1 MRKIVRFST
10 VLSVAALCLCL
21 LGACTDK
28 RIRAA
33 ADLIERVTP
42 GYGSQFSLELIE
54 PAEDGSDVFEYG
66 SDGEKVLLRGN
77 NTISLAVA
85 YYNYLKNYCG
95 VNMSWCGEQMNLPKI
110 LPLPEETA
118 SGKIN
123 APWRVYLNYCSFSY
137 SATWW
142 DWDRW
147 QKELDFMAMN
157 GVNMPLSIVGLEGVW
172 YNALR
177 KIGYTDEEARD
188 YLVGP
193 SYFAWQWMTNIESFA
208 GPLPKSWI
216 DSHVKLGRK
225 IIDRELELGMQPIQ
239 QGYSGCVPVKFKEK
253 FPEAAIQMKEGW
265 CGFAPVAQ
273 LDPTDPLFQ
282 KFGRILLDEQKKLFG
297 AHGYYATDP
306 FHEGKPVSDEPEYLN
321 AVAHSVLKLFKDF
334 DPRAKWIMQG
344 WSPREHIVKAVP
356 MEDLI
361 ILDISDAYWKQS
373 QDAVK
378 ECFWGYP
385 YVVGNLHNFGGRI
398 NMHGDLKL
406 LASNQFYNAVQMGKN
421 IVGSGLFME
430 GLGQNPIY
438 YDLAFEMPIHQG
450 PVDIAEWIRNYGER
464 RYGAESENA
473 YKALMLLLEN
483 PYNTGTNGVEL
494 SSIVA
499 ARPAV
504 VPKKSGPNSGFGIP
518 YDPWSLVEAEGLLLS
533 ESDRLGASSGYG
545 FDIVDVQRQLMSN
558 LGQFIHKKAADS
570 FLAGDLE
577 GFDLHSGRFLELL
590 TDLDSVLATR
600 REYSFED
607 KIRSAH
613 SWATDDGERALYD
626 YNASLQVTQWGGQPE
641 PVGLFDYAWKEWS
654 GLTRDYYKPRWEKF
668 YAMLRTCLVEGRE
681 YDEASVPRRSGRE
694 QLRGNEFYSD
704 LTDWETQWIT
714 TPKNYPD
721 MTYGNEVPVVKRMY
735 EKWSAMYPEY
745 VPVQSK

>member
-1 MRKIVRFST
+1 MVF
-10 VLSVAALCLCL
+10 LAAACVCFLA
-21 LGACTDK
+21 GCTDK

-33 ADLIERVTP
+33 ERLVERVTP
-42 GYGSQFSLELIE
+42 GYGPQFKMELID
-54 PAEDGSDVFEYG
+54 ADADGSDVFEYG
-66 SDGEKVLLRGN
+66 SDGGKVLLRGN

-85 YYNYLKNYCG
+85 YYNYLKSCCG
-95 VNMSWCGEQMNLPKI
+95 VNMSWCGEQMSLPQQ
-110 LPLPEETA
+110 LPLPEQPV

-177 KIGYTDEEARD
+177 KVGYTDEEARA

-193 SYFAWQWMTNIESFA
+193 AYFAWQWMTNLESFA

-216 DSHVKLGRK
+216 ESHVELGRK
-225 IIDRELELGMQPIQ
+225 IMDRQLELGMQPIQ
-239 QGYSGCVPVKFKEK
+239 QGYSGCVPVKFREK
-253 FPEAAIQMKEGW
+253 FPEANIQMKEGW

-306 FHEGKPVSDEPEYLN
+306 FHEGKPISDEPEYLGD
-321 AVAHSVLKLFKDF
+321 VARSVLKLFKDF
-334 DPRAKWIMQG
+334 DPQAKWVMQG

-356 MEDLI
+356 MEDLM

-378 ECFWGYP
+378 ECFWCYP

-398 NMHGDLKL
+398 NLHGDLKL
-406 LASNQFYNAVQMGKN
+406 LASNQFYNAVQLGKN

-438 YDLAFEMPIHQG
+438 YDLAFEMPVHQQ
-450 PVDIAEWIRNYGER
+450 PVDIAAWIRDYSRR
-464 RYGAESENA
+464 RYGAESEDA
-473 YKALMLLLEN
+473 YRALMLLLEN

-504 VPKKSGPNSGFGIP
+504 VPKKSGPNSGFDIP
-518 YDPWSLVEAEGLLLS
+518 YDPYSLVEAQRLLLS
-533 ESDRLGASSGYG
+533 ESDKLASSSGYR

-558 LGQFIHKKAADS
+558 LGQFIHKKAADC

-590 TDLDSVLATR
+590 SDLDAVLATR
-600 REYSFED
+600 PEYSFEN
-607 KIRSAH
+607 RVASAH
-613 SWATDDGERALYD
+613 SWATTPQERALYD

-641 PVGLFDYAWKEWS
+641 PDVLFDYAWKEWS

-668 YAMLRTCLVEGRE
+668 YAMLRQCLVDGVQYDETSVPQSAGRE
-681 YDEASVPRRSGRE
+681 A
-694 QLRGNEFYSD
+694 LRGNKFYSD
-704 LTDWETQWIT
+704 LTDWETEWIT
-714 TPKNYPD
+714 TEKNYPE
-721 MTYGNEVPVVKRMY
+721 MEYGNETQVVSGMFG
-735 EKWSAMYPEY
+735 KWSALYPEY
-745 VPVQSK
+745 VPVECK